1 MLMAKIRGEY
11 IIDHIEE
18 EKLGKKSIFNTRKP
32 RDGSFYF

>member
-18 EKLGKKSIFNTRKP
+18 EKLGEKSIFNTRKP